1 MFKRLLSWW
10 QSSAATT
17 PSADHPGASANGSL
31 PIPEALWQTV
41 VARLP
46 FVAALEADAL
56 ARLRQ
61 LSGEFLGSKEFS
73 AASGMEIDDE
83 ICLTIAIQGCLPIL
97 ELGLHWYDDWVGI
110 IVYPA
115 EFVIPREVADEFGVV
130 HKYDDVASGEAWL
143 GGPLIVSWED
153 VNQAGD
159 GYNVVIHEFAHKL
172 DMRGD
177 GDANGL
183 PPLPASAREG
193 WQAAFDPA
201 YERFCAAVD
210 AADALHSPARQEAA
224 YAALPFDP
232 YAADSPGEFFAV
244 LSETFFEQPW
254 VFAEAEPALYR
265 QFCAFYRQDPL
276 TRLPQRE
283 ARHGEASPAAGNP

>member
-1 MFKRLLSWW
+1 MLQRLLSWW
-10 QSSAATT
+10 HRTAPASPNT
-17 PSADHPGASANGSL
+17 PLAPG
-31 PIPEALWQTV
+31 ITDALWQRV
-41 VARLP
+41 VSKLP
-46 FVAALEADAL
+46 FVAALRPDEL
-56 ARLRQ
+56 IRLRQ
-61 LSGEFLGSKEFS
+61 LAGDFLARKEFS
-73 AASGMEIDDE
+73 TAPGMEIDDD

-97 ELGLHWYDDWVGI
+97 ELGLHWYDDWVEI

-115 EFVIPREVADEFGVV
+115 EFVVPREETDEFGVV

-153 VNQAGD
+153 VSQAGD

-183 PPLPASAREG
+183 PPLPAKARAA

-201 YERFCAAVD
+201 YERFCVAVD
-210 AADALHSPARQEAA
+210 AADAIRSPHRQEAA

-232 YAADSPGEFFAV
+232 YAAESPGEFFAV
-244 LSETFFEQPW
+244 LSEVFFEQPW
-254 VFAEAEPALYR
+254 LLADVEPELYR
-265 QFCAFYRQDPL
+265 QFCVFYRQEPL
-276 TRLPQRE
+276 TRF
-283 ARHGEASPAAGNP
+283 PAAVPLSGAAGIPSPEGSAQG